1 VATVEEVSLLSRF
14 LLFVEEVSLLSRFLL
29 FVEEVSLLSRF
40 LLFRLFFQPF
50 HLSGIALPQFACK
63 LGKSG

>member
-1 VATVEEVSLLSRF
+1 MAT
-14 LLFVEEVSLLSRFLL
+14 VEEVSLLSRFLL